1 MHVAILILPIFLVNK
16 NILSFSFLTIIFFI
30 SFGSKMQSIVFSMF
44 ILKLYICTLFCLL
57 HCLLYYTNSF
67 IIISLLGS
75 TLFIINLSVDREL
88 LCSFT
93 TTFSFFL
100 YEGILSSGKSF
111 SLSLQL

>member
-1 MHVAILILPIFLVNK
+1 MLQYLYCLFLVNK
-16 NILSFSFLTIIFFI
+16 NICLSHFSLLFFFI
-30 SFGSKMQSIVFSMF
+30 SFGSKMQSFVFSMF

-75 TLFIINLSVDREL
+75 TLFIINLSVYLEL

-100 YEGILSSGKSF
+100 YDGILSSGKSF